1 MYELLR
7 ALRERKL
14 MNFIL
19 SKALLSA
26 KPFCRAFIALIVAT
40 SFLIIARGA
49 NAQAKTPA
57 NAPASKQDT
66 KPAHAATPNL
76 KTTPT
81 LYLVGY
87 AHLDTQWRWEYPQV
101 ISEYLPDTM
110 HKNFSLFEKYPH
122 YIFNWT
128 GANRYMMMQEYYP
141 ADFAKLKHYV
151 ATGQWFPAGSSME
164 ENDVNSPS
172 PESIIRQVLYGNEYF
187 RREFGKASEEYML
200 PDCFGFSADLPSI
213 LAAAGVKG
221 FSTQKLTWGS
231 SAPVGGPDSPE
242 NTPVGTPF
250 NVGRWIGPDGHEVI
264 AALNPESYSGGVSY
278 DLTKSTAPPYIRN
291 FIDWP
296 KRVEQDG
303 KASGIFADYHYYGT
317 GDIGGSPDEN
327 SVRLVEEM
335 VTKSMGVLPAH
346 NSNRDDDNENA
357 AAAPSGPQVRM
368 GTGPLH
374 VISSDADQMFKD
386 ILREHLASG
395 LPTYKGD
402 LELTNHSAGSLT
414 SEAMHKHWNR
424 ENENL
429 ARAAEATSFA
439 ASWIGVREYPLERL
453 NHAWR
458 LVLGGQFHDI
468 MAGTATPKAYT
479 YSWNDDVIAMNQ
491 FAQILRSATS
501 GLAPHLNT
509 KGNLPA
515 IIVLNPL
522 SIARQDVVEATVTV
536 NGGAPIGAPVVEH
549 PQNIF
554 AVVTGPDGKQVP
566 SQIEEFSTGRAP
578 ATMKV
583 ASTMKVLFLAKVP
596 SLGFAVYH
604 AGWGIVLHAPE
615 PGNSNA
621 AGGSANSFSELKI
634 TDSSLENARYR
645 VQVNSDGDVT
655 SIFDKKLNRELLSAP
670 MRLAFQS
677 ETPSQWPA
685 WNMDWSDQSKPPRGY
700 VSGTATISI
709 VENGPVRVAL
719 RIAREAEGSKFAETI
734 RLSAGDA
741 GNRVEFAN
749 AIDWKTREAALKAT
763 FPLTASNEN
772 ATYNWGAGT
781 IERPTDHEKT
791 FEMASHRW
799 FDLTDK
805 SGDFGVTILSGAKTG
820 SDKPSDNTLRLTL
833 LYTPGIS
840 ANDQEYR
847 DQATQDFGHHE
858 FVYGITSHAGGW
870 QNSDAA
876 WQAYRLDDPLIAF
889 QSDAHPGPL
898 GKTFSLLRVSS
909 NDVRVMAFKRAEKF
923 NEAVVRVVEMSGK
936 PAHDVRISFAAPVTA
951 AREINGQEL
960 PAGPANFSRGALVAN
975 LGPYEIKTFAVT
987 LEPPRAHAAPP
998 LSRSVSL
1005 HYDLAA
1011 ATNDGQKS
1019 STGSFDSAGNSFA
1032 AEMLPGKIHY
1042 SGISFDLASA
1052 LLLQVSPNMAVHV
1065 SAKPGTAHVGTNVP
1079 DAVVA
1084 RGQTIQLP
1092 AGSYNRVYILAAA
1105 DGDQQ
1110 GTFKAGDQSR
1120 DFTIQ
1125 DWKGFVGQWYDRSF
1139 TMEPEPI
1146 PDEPPASDTS
1156 DAANRIRRRRAYLL
1170 KHPRQLRHY
1179 SGITPGFIKRAPIA
1193 WFASHYHDASG
1204 ANVPYAYSYLF
1215 AYSME
1220 LPPGARTLTL
1230 PDNDKIRIFAITVAR
1245 EPEPVR
1251 PAQPLYDTTEMIAS
1265 AADR

>member
-1 MYELLR
+1 MEY
-7 ALRERKL
+7 
-14 MNFIL
+14 IS

-26 KPFCRAFIALIVAT
+26 RLFCRAFLAPAAAALLLVCAL
-40 SFLIIARGA
+40 SV
-49 NAQAKTPA
+49 NAQTKTSPKNSTAKQNSA
-57 NAPASKQDT
+57 RV
-66 KPAHAATPNL
+66 HAAAPNL

-110 HKNFSLFEKYPH
+110 RKNFSLFQKYPH
-122 YIFNWT
+122 YTFNWT

-141 ADFAKLKHYV
+141 ADFAKLKRYV

-200 PDCFGFSADLPSI
+200 PDCFGFPSDLPSI

-242 NTPVGTPF
+242 STPVGTPF

-278 DLTKSTAPPYIRN
+278 DLTKSAAPPYIRN

-296 KRVEQDG
+296 KRVDQDG
-303 KASGIFADYHYYGT
+303 KVSGVFADYHYYGT

-335 VTKSMGVLPAH
+335 VTKSMGVLPPH

-357 AAAPSGPQVRM
+357 SAAPSGPQVRM
-368 GTGPLH
+368 GAGPLH
-374 VISSDADQMFKD
+374 VVSSDADQMFKD
-386 ILREHLASG
+386 ILREHLVSG

-439 ASWIGVREYPLERL
+439 ASWLGARAYPLERL

-491 FAQILRSATS
+491 FAQIISSATS
-501 GLAPHLNT
+501 GIAPELNT
-509 KGNLPA
+509 KGSGTP
-515 IIVLNPL
+515 IIVFNPL
-522 SIARQDVVEATVTV
+522 SIARQDVVEANVAFDGSSSPAGV
-536 NGGAPIGAPVVEH
+536 H
-549 PQNIF
+549 
-554 AVVTGPDGKQVP
+554 VTGPDGIVVP
-566 SQIEEFSTGRAP
+566 AQAEGFSPVGGHQ
-578 ATMKV
+578 MVKL
-583 ASTMKVLFLAKVP
+583 LFLAKVP
-596 SLGFAVYH
+596 SLGFAVYR
-604 AGWGIVLHAPE
+604 AELTDEQTADA
-615 PGNSNA
+615 S
-621 AGGSANSFSELKI
+621 SELKV
-634 TDSSLENARYR
+634 TQSSLENARYKIE
-645 VQVNSDGDVT
+645 VNSDGDVA

-670 MRLAFQS
+670 MRLAFQT
-677 ETPSQWPA
+677 EKPSYWPA

-700 VSGTATISI
+700 VTGPAKISI
-709 VENGPVRVAL
+709 VERGPVRVAL
-719 RIAREAEGSKFAETI
+719 RIEREAEGSKFVETI
-734 RLSAGDA
+734 RLAAGDA

-749 AIDWKTREAALKAT
+749 AIDWKTREAALKT
-763 FPLTASNEN
+763 VFPLAASNED
-772 ATYNWGAGT
+772 AAYNWGAGT
-781 IERPTDHEKT
+781 IERPTDNEKT

-820 SDKPSDNTLRLTL
+820 SDKPSDNALRLTL

-858 FVYGITSHAGGW
+858 FVYGLTSHSGNW
-870 QNSDAA
+870 QDSDAA
-876 WQAYRLDDPLIAF
+876 WQAYRLDDALIAF

-898 GKTFSLLRVSS
+898 GKSFSLLKVSS
-909 NDVRVMAFKRAEKF
+909 NDVRVMAFKRAE
-923 NEAVVRVVEMSGK
+923 NSHEAVVRIVEMSGK
-936 PAHDVRISFAAPVTA
+936 PAHDVRISFVAPVTA

-960 PAGPANFSRGALVAN
+960 PAGPAQFSHGELFAN
-975 LGPYEIKTFAVT
+975 LGSYEIKSYAVT
-987 LEPPRAHAAPP
+987 LAPPRAHAAPT

-1005 HYDLAA
+1005 RYDMAA
-1011 ATNDGQKS
+1011 ATNDGAKS
-1019 STGSFDSAGNSFA
+1019 ASAFDSAGNSFA
-1032 AEMLPGKIHY
+1032 AEMLPAKISY
-1042 SGISFDLASA
+1042 SGVTFDLPHAA
-1052 LLLQVSPNMAVHV
+1052 TGTPNAVI
-1065 SAKPGTAHVGTNVP
+1065 
-1079 DAVVA
+1079 A
-1084 RGQTIQLP
+1084 RGQTVQLP
-1092 AGSYNRVYILAAA
+1092 AGGYNRVYILAAA

-1120 DFTIQ
+1120 DFAIQ

-1139 TMEPEPI
+1139 TMEPEAVPA
-1146 PDEPPASDTS
+1146 EPAASDTS

-1170 KHPRQLRHY
+1170 EHPRQLPHY

-1193 WFASHYHDASG
+1193 WFASHYHGANG

-1230 PDNDKIRIFAITVAR
+1230 PDNDKICIFAITVAR
-1245 EPEPVR
+1245 QRESVR
-1251 PAQPLYDTTEMIAS
+1251 PARPLYDTTAMITAEGNQK
-1265 AADR
+1265 